1 MIRYETVIG
10 SVLESELLDW
20 RLGMKAIASIA
31 LATVAVAALSGGAMA
46 ADLYVPPAAA
56 PVVAPVASGWDGP
69 YIGATLGYGWQSLA
83 TPVTAT
89 TGNGWSVGGQIG
101 YNAHLSDNIVGG
113 VEGNLDWV
121 NYAQTA
127 GPSTYSVN
135 WDGSLRARLGV
146 DMGQWMP
153 YAEVGVAFANVT
165 EGAAAAEG
173 RTGWTAGAGVEVMLA
188 DHLSANL
195 EYRYTDYGSGTGSQ
209 LTDNSVRIGL
219 NYHF

>member
-1 MIRYETVIG
+1 
-10 SVLESELLDW
+10 
-20 RLGMKAIASIA
+20 
-31 LATVAVAALSGGAMA
+31 MA

-69 YIGATLGYGWQSLA
+69 YIGATLGYGWQTLA
-83 TPVTAT
+83 SPTNA

-101 YNAHLSDNIVGG
+101 YNAHLSDNIIGG

-121 NYAQTA
+121 NYASSPTGA
-127 GPSTYSVN
+127 YSVN

-165 EGAAAAEG
+165 DVTATTSPEV

-195 EYRYTDYGSGTGSQ
+195 EYR
-209 LTDNSVRIGL
+209 
-219 NYHF
+219 